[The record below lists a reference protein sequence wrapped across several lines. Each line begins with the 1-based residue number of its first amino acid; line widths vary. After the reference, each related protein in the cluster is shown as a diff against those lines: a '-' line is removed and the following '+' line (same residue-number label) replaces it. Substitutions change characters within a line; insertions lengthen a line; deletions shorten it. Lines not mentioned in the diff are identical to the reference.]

1 MSLSKEIELYGNR
14 IKEKSIDVFTTEF
27 IYDYESKRY
36 VMLKYKGE
44 IVSLYEI
51 NKVIIQ

>member
-1 MSLSKEIELYGNR
+1 MTLSKEIELYGNR

-36 VMLKYKGE
+36 LLIKYKGVVISLHEVKEE
-44 IVSLYEI
+44 IVW
-51 NKVIIQ
+51 